1 MRTIKGSDLSIF
13 FRKLYDLMF
22 EADLFSR
29 AAQSAFYLAFSIFP
43 FLLFLTSLF
52 GLVLDSSDGIKNELI
67 LYLRQVMPATA
78 SELVS
83 STLAEIAVNS
93 SSGKLTIG
101 LLITLWSAS
110 SGVNALRAALNAV
123 YQLAE
128 RRSWL
133 LLRIH
138 SLGLTLALC
147 ILSAIVLAIVFYGWQ
162 FAGLASQYF
171 GMPIPSPYFLVVIQW
186 VSILVL
192 MLLVCELIYN
202 LLPDHITFEWE
213 WVTSGSI
220 VAIVLWLVL
229 TGLFRLYLHY
239 FNSYDRTYGSLGAV
253 IILLLWLYLT
263 ALTVMIG
270 GAINT
275 VLRQM
280 RDEHRKNVGL
290 PPDQTVCH

>member
-171 GMPIPSPYFLVVIQW
+171 GMPITSPYFLVVIQW

-202 LLPDHITFEWE
+202 LQ
-213 WVTSGSI
+213 
-220 VAIVLWLVL
+220 
-229 TGLFRLYLHY
+229 
-239 FNSYDRTYGSLGAV
+239 
-253 IILLLWLYLT
+253 
-263 ALTVMIG
+263 IG
-270 GAINT
+270 RAH
-275 VLRQM
+275 V
-280 RDEHRKNVGL
+280 
-290 PPDQTVCH
+290 

>member
-67 LYLRQVMPATA
+67 LYLRQIMPATA

-123 YQLAE
+123 YRLAE

-171 GMPIPSPYFLVVIQW
+171 GMPITSPYLLVVIQW

-202 LLPDHITFEWE
+202 LLPDHITFEWA

-220 VAIVLWLVL
+220 VAIVLWLFL

-275 VLRQM
+275 ILRQM
-280 RDEHRKNVGL
+280 RDEYRKNVGL